1 MKQKS
6 TLYKILRPL
15 IVFFT
20 KVFLHPKF
28 EGIENIPASGRVILA
43 GTHKSIFDP
52 FVLIT
57 STKRQIH
64 FLSKKEIFD
73 GPFGFIFKNL
83 GLIKVDRKKH
93 SVDALTP
100 SIEYLKNEEVIGI
113 FPEGTFPKHNE
124 LLLPF
129 KNGVS
134 KMAYKSKSIIVP
146 FVIKGKYGFRRKG
159 LTIKFLKPINVKT
172 DNYELETEKLR
183 KIIITEMEK

>member
-1 MKQKS
+1 MKKKS
-6 TLYKILRPL
+6 TLYKIFRPL

-20 KVFLHPKF
+20 KVFLHPKY
-28 EGIENIPASGRVILA
+28 EGLDNIPSSGRVILA

-52 FVLIT
+52 FALIT
-57 STKRQIH
+57 ATKRQIH
-64 FLSKKEIFD
+64 FLAKKELFD
-73 GPFGFIFKNL
+73 GLFGFLFKNL

-100 SIEYLKNEEVIGI
+100 SIDYLKAEEVIGI

-134 KMAYKSKSIIVP
+134 KIAYESNSMVVP
-146 FVIKGKYGFRRKG
+146 FVIKGKYGFRKKG
-159 LTIKFLKPINVKT
+159 LTIKFLKPISIKT
-172 DNYELETEKLR
+172 NNYELETDKLR
-183 KIIITEMEK
+183 NLILSEMEK